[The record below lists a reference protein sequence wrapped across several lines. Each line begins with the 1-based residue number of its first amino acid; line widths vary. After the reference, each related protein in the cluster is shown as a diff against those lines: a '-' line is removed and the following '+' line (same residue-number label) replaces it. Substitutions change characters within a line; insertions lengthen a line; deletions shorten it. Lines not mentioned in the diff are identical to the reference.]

1 MQHSRDSTP
10 SCLRMAWHRGSP
22 AGIHSSLTIDQES
35 HRNGQRRGH
44 GQPTTDNM
52 QCPMAVDTAGMGVL
66 GALDQGEGALIWL
79 PYGGFT
85 EDKQETS
92 ILCIIYTLF
101 CFCQT
106 LAFFALG

>member
-1 MQHSRDSTP
+1 
-10 SCLRMAWHRGSP
+10 
-22 AGIHSSLTIDQES
+22 
-35 HRNGQRRGH
+35 
-44 GQPTTDNM
+44 
-52 QCPMAVDTAGMGVL
+52 MAVDTAGMGVL

-85 EDKQETS
+85 EDKQDTTS
-92 ILCIIYTLF
+92 GIYYAIYTLF